1 MEFPPATA
9 VWKRMAK
16 EEQGI
21 PVFVMAYAVIVAML
35 VLGSL
40 LG

>member
-1 MEFPPATA
+1 MT
-9 VWKRMAK
+9 K

-21 PVFVMAYAVIVAML
+21 PAFVMAYGVIVL
-35 VLGSL
+35 LLLLGSL

>member
-1 MEFPPATA
+1 MT
-9 VWKRMAK
+9 K

-21 PVFVMAYAVIVAML
+21 PAFVMAYAVVV
-35 VLGSL
+35 VLLLMGSL

>member
-1 MEFPPATA
+1 MT
-9 VWKRMAK
+9 K

-21 PVFVMAYAVIVAML
+21 PAFVMAYGVVVAL
-35 VLGSL
+35 LLLGSL